1 VGDVMG
7 HERIPAVLAAAEAL
21 LFRGG
26 HDLTID
32 DQGRGRIMEDGV
44 DAEDAHRSGT

>member
-1 VGDVMG
+1 MG
-7 HERIPAVLAAAEAL
+7 HDRILAVLAAAEAL

-26 HDLTID
+26 HDFAID
-32 DQGRGRIMEDGV
+32 DQGRGGIMEDGV